1 MGNLKDNGFHVKLDG
16 IDLPE
21 ASRNRIQ
28 AGIREVVLRE
38 LAAYPNPDGDDTGTV
53 HLGQGVV
60 IVPPRFWWGYI
71 LRQLD
76 RGEAVQIKGL
86 ENEINSKQYETGGFR

>member
-16 IDLPE
+16 VELSD
-21 ASRNRIQ
+21 ASSKRIQ

-38 LAAYPNPDGDDTGTV
+38 LAGYYPNPDDDTGSV
-53 HLGQGVV
+53 HFGQGVIV
-60 IVPPRFWWGYI
+60 VPPRFWRGYI

-76 RGEAVQIKGL
+76 RGEALQIKGL